1 MSTTFDLIISAPQ
14 LLALPQD
21 KVCVLDCSFDLSAP
35 DAARQAVAAS
45 HMTGAHFADLDLHL
59 SAHGDIP
66 AVNAGRHPLPTRE
79 WFASQLGLWGITPT
93 TQVVVYDRNG
103 NNFCGRAWWMLK
115 WCGHQAVAILDGGL
129 AAWQAAGG
137 AVSNTTEA
145 PTPAQDYPL
154 TEPLVQLRDTA
165 TILSNL
171 QHQPHTQ
178 CIVDAR
184 SAPRF
189 RGETEPLDPVA
200 GHIPGARNHPFNT
213 NFDSNGLFKSAQ
225 QLHALWAQTLDG
237 QDPATVVMQCG
248 SGVSA
253 VPNVVAMALAG
264 LPMPALYAGSWS
276 EWSRTPGTPK
286 QTIHG
291 LV

>member
-1 MSTTFDLIISAPQ
+1 MSMTFDLIISAPQ
-14 LLALPQD
+14 LLALPKD
-21 KVCVLDCSFDLSAP
+21 NVCLLDCSFDLSAP
-35 DAARQAVAAS
+35 DTARQAFATNHIA
-45 HMTGAHFADLDLHL
+45 GAHFADLDLHL
-59 SAHGDIP
+59 SAHGNVP

-79 WFASQLGLWGITPT
+79 WFATQLGMWGIGPN

-137 AVSNTTEA
+137 AVASTTTP
-145 PTPAQDYPL
+145 PTAADHYPL
-154 TEPLVQLRDTA
+154 AAPLVQLRDTA
-165 TILSNL
+165 TVLHNL
-171 QHQPHTQ
+171 QHQPLAQ
-178 CIVDAR
+178 CVVDAR
-184 SAPRF
+184 GAPRF
-189 RGETEPLDPVA
+189 KGETEPLDPVA

-213 NFDSNGLFKSAQ
+213 NFDSHGLFKSAAELQ
-225 QLHALWAQTLDG
+225 ALWAQTLDG
-237 QDPATVVMQCG
+237 RDPANVVMQCG

-253 VPNVVAMALAG
+253 VPNIVAMVLAG

-276 EWSRTPGTPK
+276 EWSRTPGTPR